1 MSNEFEFQ
9 TTLNGGIV
17 TVVLKIE
24 KDFDEDGETIHV
36 SFDSVWFESVDITPI
51 LTTEQINALEME
63 AEAGF
68 SNDIWELSNV

>member
-24 KDFDEDGETIHV
+24 KDFDEDGETTNV

>member
-1 MSNEFEFQ
+1 MTNEFDYK

-17 TVVLKIE
+17 TVVLSIE
-24 KDFDEDGETIHV
+24 KDHDEDGETTRV

-51 LTTEQINALEME
+51 LTAEQINALEME

>member
-24 KDFDEDGETIHV
+24 KDFDEDGETTHV

>member
-24 KDFDEDGETIHV
+24 KDFDEDGETTNV

-68 SNDIWELSNV
+68 SDLAWEFSNV

>member
-17 TVVLKIE
+17 TVVLQVE
-24 KDFDEDGETIHV
+24 KDFDEDGETTTV
-36 SFDSVWFESVDITPI
+36 SFDSVWFDSVDITSI

-63 AEAGF
+63 AEAGL
-68 SNDIWELSNV
+68 SNEAWELSNV

>member
-24 KDFDEDGETIHV
+24 KDFDEDGETTNV
-36 SFDSVWFESVDITPI
+36 SFDGVWFESVDITSI
-51 LTTEQINALEME
+51 LTTEQINSLEME

>member
-24 KDFDEDGETIHV
+24 KDFDEDGETTNV
-36 SFDSVWFESVDITPI
+36 SFDSVWFESVDITTI

>member
-17 TVVLKIE
+17 TVVLQVE
-24 KDFDEDGETIHV
+24 KDFDEDGETTTV
-36 SFDSVWFESVDITPI
+36 SFDSIWFNNVDITEI

-63 AEAGF
+63 AEIGL
-68 SNDIWELSNV
+68 SNEIWELSNV

>member
-24 KDFDEDGETIHV
+24 KDFDEDGETTYM

-68 SNDIWELSNV
+68 SDLAWELSND